1 MGNSAVATERDLTT
15 LRIELVAS
23 AQFACMLSIGHC
35 VAFVIAAAMSPDAP
49 WFVAVCAVVLLS
61 WAWTLRRYALL
72 RDRRSYIALELSGE
86 TDCSIQMRNGRW
98 VRGQVKASTYALP
111 WLIVLH
117 LAVVGRTFGLHVVL
131 FPDSMVRDAHRRL
144 RVRLR
149 WANYDTARGEP
160 TDAPL

>member
-1 MGNSAVATERDLTT
+1 MATDRGLTT

-23 AQFACMLSIGHC
+23 KQFACLLSVGHGA
-35 VAFVIAAAMSPDAP
+35 AFIIAAAMSADRP
-49 WFVAVCAVVLLS
+49 WFIAVCAVVLLN

-72 RDRRSYIALELSGE
+72 RDCWSFVALELKDE
-86 TDCSIQMRNGRW
+86 TDCSVQLRDGRW

-117 LAVVGRTFGLHVVL
+117 LAVAGRMFGLRVVL
-131 FPDSMVRDAHRRL
+131 FPDSMARDTHRRL

-149 WANYDTARGEP
+149 WAIYDTARGEP

>member
-1 MGNSAVATERDLTT
+1 MATERGLTP

-23 AQFACMLSIGHC
+23 KRFACMLSIGHGA
-35 VAFVIAAAMSPDAP
+35 AFTIAAAMSLDRP
-49 WFVAVCAVVLLS
+49 WFMAVCALVVLN
-61 WAWTLRRYALL
+61 WVWTLRRCALL
-72 RDRRSYIALELSGE
+72 RDRRSFVALELKGE
-86 TDCSIQMRNGRW
+86 TDCSVQMRDGRW

-117 LAVVGRTFGLHVVL
+117 LAVAGRMFGLRVVL
-131 FPDSMVRDAHRRL
+131 FPDSMGRDTHRRL

-149 WANYDTARGEP
+149 WANYGAVRGEP